1 MFIIGKWFSLANIIL
16 FKANDPL
23 QHLWNPGGPTP
34 TVCGG
39 GGGNRKWVRIIALRV
54 KKDIP
59 FFKAISTVA
68 MG

>member
-23 QHLWNPGGPTP
+23 QHLWNPGG
-34 TVCGG
+34 
-39 GGGNRKWVRIIALRV
+39 GNRKWVRIIALRV

-59 FFKAISTVA
+59 FFKLLARLLW
-68 MG
+68 GN